1 MSTTNETTLHLSIE
15 ALQERWEML
24 RLIGNISKYHI
35 TENFSKTGIRTYE
48 VNDLKLLLVGDYA
61 LCLDRDNYICKNHC
75 SLMMFMKSYLTDIEV
90 IPYVQE
96 KLEFGNIGVI
106 YVDAIK

>member
-24 RLIGNISKYHI
+24 RLISNISRYHI
-35 TENFSKTGIRTYE
+35 TENFSTGIKTYE
-48 VNDLKLLLVGDYA
+48 VSDLKMLLVGDYA
-61 LCLDRDNYICKNHC
+61 LCSDRDNYICNHHC
-75 SLMMFMKSYLTDIEV
+75 SLMMFMRNHLTDIEV

-106 YVDAIK
+106 YVDVIK